1 MASTFLT
8 RLRVGG
14 KLIDAKG
21 VSRLYRHR
29 INALTLALLVVA
41 TVICFA
47 VAITVTAGGAS
58 YRELLNIQW
67 HDLVDWFTGLFS

>member
-29 INALTLALLVVA
+29 IPAYSLVVLVLA
-41 TVICFA
+41 TALAFI
-47 VAITVTAGGAS
+47 VALYVTPGGS
-58 YRELLNIQW
+58 LYREYFSTDW
-67 HDLVDWFTGLFS
+67 HRFVRWMHGLF